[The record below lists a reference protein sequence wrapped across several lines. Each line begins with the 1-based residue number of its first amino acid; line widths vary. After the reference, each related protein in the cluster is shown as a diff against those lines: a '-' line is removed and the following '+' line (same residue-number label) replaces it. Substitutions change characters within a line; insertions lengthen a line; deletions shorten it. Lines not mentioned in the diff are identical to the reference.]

1 MNPNPFCIALAIP
14 HFVGYEPSVQP
25 LEGLSAVLESH
36 RQALE
41 VVQTPGG
48 NDASLVPVLG
58 VDQDLV
64 ERLVQ
69 VDLAED
75 NTARDVVGEVQRW
88 GRG

>member
-1 MNPNPFCIALAIP
+1 M
-14 HFVGYEPSVQP
+14 
-25 LEGLSAVLESH
+25 EGLSAVLESH